1 MSRQWGRR
9 TCRHRVGSAQAR
21 EPGSNDNDVQV
32 PVAPFNRTHAAEL
45 AAGRAHLGL
54 VVQLSPRVRV
64 RIQRAQLFDREPLPH
79 QRRTLERAFRA
90 ARGKVF
96 NSHGLEPSFRFH
108 DCRHYFASLLIASD
122 ADVKVVQ
129 ARLRHKS
136 AKTTLDTYGH
146 LWPDSD
152 DSTRAAV
159 DGVIASQVDRIA
171 DYLRT
176 SGDIS

>member
-1 MSRQWGRR
+1 VGLR
-9 TCRHRVGSAQAR
+9 TAEVCGLRVSAIDFMRGIVTPA
-21 EPGSNDNDVQV
+21 VQY
-32 PVAPFNRTHAAEL
+32 PDAEL
-45 AAGRAHLGL
+45 KTETSKTPVPIPQSLSALLSAH
-54 VVQLSPRVRV
+54 VQEHVIGEHMFRNEWADQLAPRV
-64 RIQRAQLFDREPLPH
+64 LD
-79 QRRTLERAFRA
+79 RAFRA
-90 ARGKVF
+90 ARSKVVD
-96 NSHGLEPSFRFH
+96 SHGLEAAFRFH
-108 DCRHYFASLLIASD
+108 DCRHYFASLLIASG

-159 DGVIASQVDRIA
+159 DGVITAKVERVA

-176 SGDIS
+176 SGHSL